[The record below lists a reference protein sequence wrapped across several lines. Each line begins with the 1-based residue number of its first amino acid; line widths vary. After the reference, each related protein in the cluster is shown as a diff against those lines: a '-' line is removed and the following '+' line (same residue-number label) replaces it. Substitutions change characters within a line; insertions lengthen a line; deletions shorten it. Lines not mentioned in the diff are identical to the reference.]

1 MCHPGIFVG
10 VVPVDEVVNVDVLE
24 AAGAKQL
31 ADDPEW

>member
-10 VVPVDEVVNVDVLE
+10 VVLAVEVVDVDVLE
-24 AAGAKQL
+24 VARAKRL